1 MDTGDAGCCSHVN
14 DDMEPDIEKMTGYL
28 RSHVYRSRPQPQLP
42 PRDPAARRLAR
53 GRESAQEDLGQPHR
67 LARGEG
73 RFPAPSAQGP
83 APGLPRSGLHHRTLG
98 APRPRRAAPGD
109 GPALG
114 ARPAHRP
121 EALPRARPGRGDGRG
136 TSAPSGLEARHHPA
150 VAYHDVGRRARPGR
164 CRRGRAVRGDGLAA
178 RASGAHQA
186 PARPAPSAR
195 RRAGVRRRERELLRG
210 AHLPADALWLQPR
223 RQARSAPG
231 GVCRP
236 DRSGGMPGGGPG
248 LSGPHR
254 RPEHRGRPSAQA
266 ARALRARTGGA
277 GRGSGPAHAG
287 AHRTPQAPSRIGL
300 GERVAR
306 AAGALAGRERG
317 IAAIAVR

>member
-1 MDTGDAGCCSHVN
+1 MLDFVSHVN
-14 DDMEPDIEKMTGYL
+14 SYIMFDNGKMKGYL

-53 GRESAQEDLGQPHR
+53 GREGAQEDLGQPHR

-73 RFPAPSAQGP
+73 RFPAPGAQGP
-83 APGLPRSGLHHRTLG
+83 APGVPRSGLHHRTLG
-98 APRPRRAAPGD
+98 TPRPCRAAPGD

-136 TSAPSGLEARHHPA
+136 TSDPSGLEARHPPA
-150 VAYHDVGRRARPGR
+150 VAYHDVGRRTRLGR
-164 CRRGRAVRGDGLAA
+164 CRRGRAVRGDGLAGC
-178 RASGAHQA
+178 ASGAHRA
-186 PARPAPSAR
+186 PACPAPSAR

-210 AHLPADALWLQPR
+210 AHLPTDALRLQPR

-231 GVCRP
+231 GVCRV
-236 DRSGGMPGGGPG
+236 DRCGGMPGGGPG

-254 RPEHRGRPSAQA
+254 RREHRCRPSEQA

-277 GRGSGPAHAG
+277 GRGPG
-287 AHRTPQAPSRIGL
+287 ACSR
-300 GERVAR
+300 RCASNTSS
-306 AAGALAGRERG
+306 
-317 IAAIAVR
+317 AIPGWVG